1 MSAKKTPHQE
11 RVEKYMKLC
20 KQKVPF
26 FPEMP
31 DRETRILR
39 AKEIL
44 EKALEAIEALGL
56 NLVMSQNEEGE
67 TPSRFGFEENENGP
81 DLLGIAGGCAN
92 LSVVTIGTLSA
103 CGISDIPLLMEVDDS
118 NIAKFGPNGKRRP
131 DPADPD
137 VASVL
142 KRQTP

>member
-1 MSAKKTPHQE
+1 
-11 RVEKYMKLC
+11 
-20 KQKVPF
+20 
-26 FPEMP
+26 
-31 DRETRILR
+31 
-39 AKEIL
+39 
-44 EKALEAIEALGL
+44 
-56 NLVMSQNEEGE
+56 
-67 TPSRFGFEENENGP
+67 
-81 DLLGIAGGCAN
+81 
-92 LSVVTIGTLSA
+92 VVTIGTLSA